1 MTPDRQPGRHCA
13 TQGPPANAMVETM
26 KDKPRTSRID
36 AAAEGPPF
44 GMVPSFPKACYI
56 GPMPIPRH
64 PEIIFDHPPT
74 SPDSFPA
81 PLDYLIDV
89 PSLHGIQR
97 PLSGLHSRDLVAHDG
112 GAARG
117 PKSSRH
123 PGLPLRRRSPGG
135 RRCRP
140 KTVSGSGPGVGL
152 SEPDPGPFFGGDSRG
167 HTDYPAWA

>member
-26 KDKPRTSRID
+26 KDKPRHSRID

-89 PSLHGIQR
+89 PSCMASNAHF
-97 PLSGLHSRDLVAHDG
+97 RDFIAETLLPMM
-112 GAARG
+112 AAR
-117 PKSSRH
+117 PED
-123 PGLPLRRRSPGG
+123 PNLPAILACLAAALAWRQ
-135 RRCRP
+135 
-140 KTVSGSGPGVGL
+140 TVPP
-152 SEPDPGPFFGGDSRG
+152 EDRFWKRDPAS
-167 HTDYPAWA
+167 A